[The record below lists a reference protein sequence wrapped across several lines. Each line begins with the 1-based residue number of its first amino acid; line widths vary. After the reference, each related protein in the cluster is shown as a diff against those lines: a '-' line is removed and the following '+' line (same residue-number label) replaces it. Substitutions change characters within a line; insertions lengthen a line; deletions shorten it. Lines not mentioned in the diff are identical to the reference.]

1 MPLNT
6 DDKERLGRISDF
18 LQTELKDL
26 GVKFTKINYKVYA
39 SNSDT
44 RRNLERCIE
53 NIVNA
58 SLDIAKIILINENLP
73 IPDSYREYF
82 LALYTV
88 NLIDEK
94 TANVLADGT
103 RLRNILAHQYLDIR
117 WDRIKEF
124 LSTGYK
130 AYEEFL
136 NFAKKKCMA

>member
-18 LQTELKDL
+18 LQAELKDL
-26 GVKFTKINYKVYA
+26 GVKFVSINYKVYA
-39 SNSDT
+39 SDSDT

-58 SLDIAKIILINENLP
+58 SLDIAKIVLINENLP
-73 IPDSYREYF
+73 IPDNYREYF
-82 LALYTV
+82 LALYTA

-94 TANVLADGT
+94 MANVLADGT

-124 LSTGYK
+124 LSSGYK
-130 AYEEFL
+130 AYEELLKFSK
-136 NFAKKKCMA
+136 NKSMP